1 MKICFLDKT
10 SFYYDIDDLNSPHLR
25 GAETV
30 LLNLAKSLSKFGHE
44 VFIINNCPKNQII
57 QDINFININKLDN
70 KIDFELAISNNDCT
84 LFNFINSNKRILIS
98 HSVQTIE
105 KFIRKKQ
112 LIDYVKYKP
121 KVALLGEYH
130 LKVRSYLT
138 RMFGYFILPYAVDD
152 IFLKTLINK
161 SDNTVNKNQAIFT
174 SRSDRN
180 LDLLIDIWCNQ
191 IFSKYKK
198 YKLLVTPIKNNNLS
212 KFSIYNRLLG
222 DRQNLINDLLKSRM
236 LLVPGHKAELYC
248 LAAEEA
254 RELCVPIVTMGI
266 GCLYERVDHE
276 KTGYVA
282 KSKKEFADF
291 VIELF
296 NDDTIWSEFRS
307 NLLQLR
313 SSKNWIKSAKILIDN
328 I

>member
-10 SFYYDIDDLNSPHLR
+10 SFYYDINDLNSPHLR

-44 VFIINNCPKNQII
+44 VFIINNCPKNQRI
-57 QDINFININKLDN
+57 QNINFINIDKLDN
-70 KIDFELAISNNDCT
+70 KIDFELAISNNDCS

-105 KFIRKKQ
+105 KFIRKNQ
-112 LIDYVKYKP
+112 LIDYLRYKP

-130 LKVRSYLT
+130 LKVRSYFT

-152 IFLKTLINK
+152 IFLNTLIDK
-161 SDNTVNKNQAIFT
+161 SNDSINKNQAIFT
-174 SRSDRN
+174 SRNDRN

-191 IFSKYKK
+191 IFSKLKK
-198 YKLLVTPIKNNNLS
+198 YKLLITPIKKDNLS
-212 KFSIYNRLLG
+212 KFNIYNRFLKS
-222 DRQNLINDLLKSRM
+222 RQNLINDLLKSRM

-266 GCLYERVDHE
+266 GSLYERVEHE
-276 KTGYVA
+276 KTGYIA
-282 KSKKEFADF
+282 QSKKEFAHF
-291 VIELF
+291 AIELF
-296 NDDTIWSEFRS
+296 NNDDIWNEFRS
-307 NLLQLR
+307 NLLKLR
-313 SSKNWIKSAKILIDN
+313 STKNWEKSAKILIDN
-328 I
+328 K